1 MKAYEGQRVKT
12 VKEMPL
18 RGGVAR
24 LVDTGNGFSAVLIRG
39 GTVVAKVDDPDGG
52 MAMARLQGGHG
63 RIEAAPREAT
73 FKLADGPYGEVA
85 TRIERAEG
93 GVFLTG
99 RAGTGKTTF
108 LKAFLDSTE
117 LKAAIVAPSGIAA
130 LNAGGQTIHSLFKLP
145 PAMIQPQDVRRVR
158 DGRMLKALDLLVI
171 DEISMVRS
179 DLMDAIDRSM
189 RLHRGVPRPFGGVK
203 ILCVGDSAQL
213 PPVVSRDDEPTLQE
227 WFGGPYFFDAPS
239 VKAMDWTAIELQQV
253 FRQSEARFLDL
264 LDRMRRGRPTR
275 DDAELL
281 DERVVGDP
289 PPFEE
294 SEGDGAIVLTT
305 TNEAARRINDREM
318 ARLSGAE
325 ASYCAKVEGQFDERI
340 FPTDNDLV
348 LRVGARV
355 MLLRNDI
362 DKRWV
367 NGTLATV
374 VDLGKTSVFVR
385 IGRATY
391 EIEPAD
397 WERYVY
403 EADSEGVPQRKPV
416 GIFRQV
422 PLRPAWALTIHKAQ
436 GLTFDA
442 VHVDFGS
449 GAFAHGQT
457 YVALSRCRT
466 LDGLTLSRHLRR
478 TDVRVDDAAF
488 AFADRATYADLGAF
502 RVGRIE
508 A

>member
-1 MKAYEGQRVKT
+1 MSVAMKT
-12 VKEMPL
+12 VKEVAL
-18 RGGVAR
+18 RGGMAR
-24 LVDTGNGFSAVLIRG
+24 LVDTGKGFSAVLIRN
-39 GTVVAKVDDPDGG
+39 GTVIARVDDSDG
-52 MAMARLQGGHG
+52 ATALAKLQGGDG
-63 RIEAAPREAT
+63 RIAAKPREAT
-73 FKLADGPYGEVA
+73 YALNDGPYGEVA
-85 TRIERAEG
+85 KRIEQATG

-108 LKAFLDSTE
+108 LKAFLDTTD
-117 LKAAIVAPSGIAA
+117 LKAAVVAPSGIAA

-158 DGRMLKALDLLVI
+158 EGRMLKALDLLVI

-189 RLHRGVPRPFGGVK
+189 RLHRGISQPFGGVR

-213 PPVVSRDDEPTLQE
+213 PPVVSREDEPTLE
-227 WFGGPYFFDAPS
+227 AWFGGPYFFDAPS

-253 FRQSEARFLDL
+253 FRQSESRFLDM

-289 PPFEE
+289 PPFDDEA
-294 SEGDGAIVLTT
+294 GDGAIVLTT
-305 TNEAARRINDREM
+305 TNEAARRINDLEM
-318 ARLSGAE
+318 ARLSGPA
-325 ASYCAKVEGQFDERI
+325 ANYSATVEGQFDERI
-340 FPTDNDLV
+340 FPTDSDLV

-355 MLLRNDI
+355 MVLRNDA

-367 NGTLATV
+367 NGTLGTV

-397 WERYVY
+397 WERFIY
-403 EADSEGVPQRKPV
+403 EPDGDGTPQRKAV

-422 PLRPAWALTIHKAQ
+422 PLRPAWALTVHKAQ

-442 VHVDFGS
+442 VHVDFGR

-466 LDGLTLSRHLRR
+466 LGGLTLSRHLRR
-478 TDVRVDDAAF
+478 ADVRVDDAAF

-502 RVGRIE
+502 RAGRIE

>member
-1 MKAYEGQRVKT
+1 MSGTMKT
-12 VKEMPL
+12 VKEVAL
-18 RGGVAR
+18 RGGIAR
-24 LVDTGNGFSAVLIRG
+24 LVDTGAGFSAVLIRN
-39 GTVVAKVDDPDGG
+39 GTVIAKVDDADSGT
-52 MAMARLQGGHG
+52 AMARLQGGEG
-63 RIEAAPREAT
+63 RLAAKPRETTYA
-73 FKLADGPYGEVA
+73 LSDGPYSDLA
-85 TRIERAEG
+85 KRIEQSRG

-108 LKAFLDSTE
+108 LKAFLDSTD
-117 LKAAIVAPSGIAA
+117 LKAAVVAPSGIAA

-158 DGRMLKALDLLVI
+158 EGRMLKALDLLVI

-189 RLHRGVPRPFGGVK
+189 RLHRGISQPFGGVG

-213 PPVVSRDDEPTLQE
+213 PPVVSREDEPTLE
-227 WFGGPYFFDAPS
+227 AWFGGPYFFDAPS

-253 FRQSEARFLDL
+253 FRQSEARFLEL

-289 PPFEE
+289 PPFEDDGGE
-294 SEGDGAIVLTT
+294 GAIVLTT
-305 TNEAARRINDREM
+305 TNDAARRINDREM
-318 ARLSGAE
+318 ARLSGAQ
-325 ASYCAKVEGQFDERI
+325 ATYGAVVEGQFDERI
-340 FPTDNDLV
+340 FPTDSDLV

-403 EADSEGVPQRKPV
+403 EPDGEGVPQRKAV
-416 GIFRQV
+416 GVFRQV

-442 VHVDFGS
+442 VHVDFGN

-466 LDGLTLSRHLRR
+466 LGGLTLSRHLRR

-508 A
+508 V

>member
-1 MKAYEGQRVKT
+1 VKT
-12 VKEMPL
+12 VKEMAL
-18 RGGVAR
+18 RGGIAR
-24 LVDTGNGFSAVLIRG
+24 LVDTGNGFSAVLIRN
-39 GTVVAKVDDPDGG
+39 GTVIAKVDDPNGE

-63 RIEAAPREAT
+63 RIEAAPREST
-73 FKLADGPYGEVA
+73 YSLADGPYIDVA
-85 TRIERAEG
+85 ARIEQAEG

-108 LKAFLDSTE
+108 LKGFLDSTE
-117 LKAAIVAPSGIAA
+117 LKAAVVAPSGIAA

-158 DGRMLKALDLLVI
+158 EGRMLKTLELLVI

-189 RLHRGVPRPFGGVK
+189 RLHKGIARPFGGVK

-213 PPVVSRDDEPTLQE
+213 PPVVSREDEPTLE
-227 WFGGPYFFDAPS
+227 AWFGGPYFFDAPS

-289 PPFEE
+289 PPFDD
-294 SEGDGAIVLTT
+294 EGGEGAIVLTT
-305 TNEAARRINDREM
+305 TNESARRINDKEM
-318 ARLSGAE
+318 ARLTGAE
-325 ASYCAKVEGQFDERI
+325 ATYGAKVEGQFDDRL
-340 FPTDNDLV
+340 FPTDSDLM

-355 MLLRNDI
+355 MLLRNDA

-367 NGTLATV
+367 NGTLGTV

-403 EADSEGVPQRKPV
+403 EPDADGAPQRKAV
-416 GIFRQV
+416 GVFRQV

-442 VHVDFGS
+442 VHVDFGR

-466 LDGLTLSRHLRR
+466 LGGLTLSRHLRR

>member
-1 MKAYEGQRVKT
+1 VKT

-39 GTVVAKVDDPDGG
+39 GTVIAKVDDPDGG
-52 MAMARLQGGHG
+52 MAMARLQSGHG
-63 RIEAAPREAT
+63 RVAGAPRET
-73 FKLADGPYGEVA
+73 TYTLDEGPYGDVA
-85 TRIERAEG
+85 TRIEQAEG

-145 PAMIQPQDVRRVR
+145 PALIQPQDVRRVR
-158 DGRMLKALDLLVI
+158 DGRILKALELLVI

-189 RLHRGVPRPFGGVK
+189 RLHRGVARPFGGVK

-213 PPVVSRDDEPTLQE
+213 PPVVSREDEPVLE
-227 WFGGPYFFDAPS
+227 AWFGGPYFFDAPA

-253 FRQSEARFLDL
+253 FRQSEARFLDM

-281 DERVVGDP
+281 DERVVGEP
-289 PPFEE
+289 PPFDEE
-294 SEGDGAIVLTT
+294 AGDGAIVLTT
-305 TNEAARRINDREM
+305 TNEAARRINDLEM
-318 ARLSGAE
+318 ARLKGAE
-325 ASYCAKVEGQFDERI
+325 ATYGAKVEGQFDERI
-340 FPTDNDLV
+340 FPTDNELA
-348 LRVGARV
+348 LRIGARV
-355 MLLRNDI
+355 MLLRNDM

-367 NGTLATV
+367 NGTLGTV

-385 IGRATY
+385 IGRNTY

-403 EADSEGVPQRKPV
+403 EADGEGVPQRKPV
-416 GIFRQV
+416 GIFRQI
-422 PLRPAWALTIHKAQ
+422 PLRPAWALTVHKAQ

-442 VHVDFGS
+442 VHVDFGR

-466 LDGLTLSRHLRR
+466 LGGLTLSRHLRR